1 MEHLKRDASGTW
13 QFDPYFAYLATIRDR
28 LPAQVYAFASTWDHY
43 ALDNPRS
50 LHDSWLEQI
59 EVREAASGTRSE
71 QRRTEMTLRLLG
83 PMHDRIQVLR
93 YRGVTDYRVQGTSV
107 ARGHGDLLV
116 HELRL
121 SRADRLVHELLFANG
136 AEIVVECGHLDYDE
150 QAKPASHPGAA

>member
-93 YRGVTDYRVQGTSV
+93 YRGVTDYRVQGTS
-107 ARGHGDLLV
+107 
-116 HELRL
+116 

-150 QAKPASHPGAA
+150 QARPASHPGAA